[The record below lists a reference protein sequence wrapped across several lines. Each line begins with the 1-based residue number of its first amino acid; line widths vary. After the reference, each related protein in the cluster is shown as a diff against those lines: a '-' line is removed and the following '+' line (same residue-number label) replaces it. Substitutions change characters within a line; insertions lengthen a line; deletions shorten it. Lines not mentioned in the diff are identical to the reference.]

1 MAIEKLP
8 YFSGDEIALQAIE
21 TGKKCF
27 VDIYEYQKVSVVL
40 GNSIKLD
47 PDINVKACLK
57 EKVLLLRRK
66 GGGGA
71 VVLSPGVWVI
81 TACYAN
87 KRKDLNIPMI
97 LHRIA
102 LTIGE
107 GLEQITN
114 IKISLRGM
122 GDLCIGDRKILGSS
136 LYSGRGAILYQGS
149 LMVDNDLSLISK
161 FLNHP
166 SKEPE
171 YRRGRRHEDF
181 VTKLSNAAKINT
193 DVMKQC
199 LLHKLNTFTFNY

>member
-8 YFSGDEIALQAIE
+8 FFSGDEIALKAIE
-21 TGKKCF
+21 AGEKCF

-40 GNSIKLD
+40 GNSIRLD
-47 PDINVKACLK
+47 PDINVEACQK
-57 EKVLLLRRK
+57 EKVPLLRRK

-71 VVLSPGVWVI
+71 VVLSPGVFVI

-87 KRKDLNIPMI
+87 NRKDLNIPLI

-102 LTIGE
+102 LTIAE

-114 IKISLRGM
+114 IKISLKGM

-136 LYSGRGAILYQGS
+136 LYNGRGAILYQGS

-171 YRRGRRHEDF
+171 YRRGRSHEDF
-181 VTKLSNAAKINT
+181 VTKLSNATKVNT
-193 DVMKQC
+193 DVMKLC
-199 LLHKLNTFTFNY
+199 LLHKLKNFTF